1 MKQEV
6 KSNKAP
12 EAIGSYSQAIEKNG
26 MVFVSGQLPIDVITG
41 EFIGN
46 DITAQTTQSLENIKS
61 ILTKAGAS
69 MNDIVKTTILLEN
82 IDHFAKANEVY
93 EKYFESPYPAR
104 ATYEVSK
111 LPKGALIEI
120 EAIAIK

>member
-1 MKQEV
+1 MKKEI
-6 KSNKAP
+6 KTDKAP
-12 EAIGSYSQAIEKNG
+12 KAIGSYSQAIEKNE
-26 MVFVSGQLPIDVITG
+26 MIFVSGQLPIDIKTG
-41 EFIGN
+41 EFAGN
-46 DITAQTTQSLENIKS
+46 DITSQAKQSLENIKN
-61 ILTKAGAS
+61 ILAEARAD

-93 EKYFESPYPAR
+93 EKYFEAPYPAR